1 MKKII
6 FLLPELMILIF
17 SVLWFVD
24 NYRVSSI
31 INYYAL
37 SVAVLM
43 VLQMVFKYKIVGVAM
58 ALIIALVSL
67 YMVLAVLSEFQD
79 FSEVNFEALK
89 LLFFGLYFCFL
100 GFIAATIMAYKYVIK
115 SVDKHYFSFI

>member
-1 MKKII
+1 MKKIVL
-6 FLLPELMILIF
+6 LLPELIILIL
-17 SVLWFVD
+17 SCLWLID

-37 SVAVLM
+37 SVAIAM
-43 VLQMVFKYKIVGVAM
+43 VLQLVFKFKIVGLSM
-58 ALIIALVSL
+58 AIIIALFSL
-67 YMVLAVLSEFQD
+67 YMVLAVVSEFND
-79 FSEVNFEALK
+79 FPQVNFEALK
-89 LLFFGLYFCFL
+89 LLVVGIYFCFL